1 MNKTILSLAVIA
13 LIGSTS
19 AIKIT
24 ADPAPAAAPAAPA
37 KATPAA
43 KAEAAPAAPA
53 KAAAAPEKEAPAKA
67 DPAKKGIPA
76 KAADETPIVPKA
88 SPPPPAV
95 GAKNPK
101 AADAAPKAP
110 AVPTNV
116 YTTKDVVI
124 GNHTTDAFTTQEVS
138 IGTQAVGT
146 NPKYEKTSI
155 YPVVTNV
162 FKKTDF
168 AQTKAD
174 PAPAAVPAK
183 AEAAKG
189 PANVYTAKDVVIG
202 NHTTDAFTTAKVKVG
217 TQAVGTQPT
226 YAPTSTYPVVTDTWK
241 KTDFHQ
247 IKK

>member
-1 MNKTILSLAVIA
+1 MMQKTILSLAVLA
-13 LIGSTS
+13 LIGETS

-24 ADPAPAAAPAAPA
+24 NMADPAPAAAAAAPAAPA
-37 KATPAA
+37 KA
-43 KAEAAPAAPA
+43 AEAAPA
-53 KAAAAPEKEAPAKA
+53 KAEAAPAKA
-67 DPAKKGIPA
+67 DPAKKGVPA
-76 KAADETPIVPKA
+76 KAADETPIVPAA

-116 YTTKDVVI
+116 YTIKDVVI
-124 GNHTTDAFTTQEVS
+124 GNHTTDAFTTQEVK

-155 YPVVTNV
+155 YPVVTSV

-168 AQTKAD
+168 AQVKAD
-174 PAPAAVPAK
+174 PAPAAAPAK
-183 AEAAKG
+183 AAAAPAG
-189 PANVYTAKDVVIG
+189 PANVYTSKDVVIG
-202 NHTTDAFTTAKVKVG
+202 NHTTDAFTTAKVRVG

-226 YAPTSTYPVVTDTWK
+226 YAPTSVYPVVTDVWK
-241 KTDFHQ
+241 KTDFAQ
-247 IKK
+247 NAAKKI